1 MDHEY
6 GNVTP
11 GREERKYKEDETNR
25 GKKKLLIFMNCVW
38 QEG

>member
-6 GNVTP
+6 GNETP
-11 GREERKYKEDETNR
+11 TREERKCEEAETNR

-38 QEG
+38 